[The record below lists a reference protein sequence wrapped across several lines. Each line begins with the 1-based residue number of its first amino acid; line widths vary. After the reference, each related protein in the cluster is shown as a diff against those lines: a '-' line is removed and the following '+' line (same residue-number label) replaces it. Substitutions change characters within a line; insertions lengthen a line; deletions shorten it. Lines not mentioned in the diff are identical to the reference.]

1 MNTGDTRQLGGH
13 TIRVL
18 YNEQEIAERVEAL
31 AAEIAAANF
40 QDLLVVAVLKGSF
53 IFAADLLRAL
63 HKQDVRLE
71 MDFMMLASYGKNLE
85 SSGQVQILRDIES
98 SVRDRPVILIDDIL
112 ESGRTVAFAK
122 DLIVARG
129 AAEVKTCVFL
139 DKPGKR
145 AANIDADYLGFSTP
159 DLFVVGYG
167 MDMAHSFR
175 ELPYVGVVEV

>member
-1 MNTGDTRQLGGH
+1 MMTLDDGRAGK
-13 TIRVL
+13 IRI
-18 YNEQEIAERVEAL
+18 QS
-31 AAEIAAANF
+31 AANGAAIF
-40 QDLLVVAVLKGSF
+40 NGIGS
-53 IFAADLLRAL
+53 LS
-63 HKQDVRLE
+63 VPPSLE
-71 MDFMMLASYGKNLE
+71 EEEDEILE
-85 SSGQVQILRDIES
+85 ILRDIES
-98 SVRDRPVILIDDIL
+98 TVRDRPAILIDDIL

-145 AANIDADYLGFSTP
+145 AASIDADYLGFSTP

>member
-1 MNTGDTRQLGGH
+1 MNSGDKRTLAGH

-18 YNEQEIAERVEAL
+18 YNETEVAERVDGI
-31 AAEIAAANF
+31 AAEIAEHNF
-40 QDLLVVAVLKGSF
+40 ENLLVVSILKGSF

-63 HKQDVRLE
+63 HKKGVLLE
-71 MDFMMLASYGKNLE
+71 MDFMMLSSYGKNLE

-98 SVRDRPVILIDDIL
+98 TVRDRPVILIDDIL
-112 ESGRTVAFAK
+112 ESGRTIAFAK

-129 AAEVKTCVFL
+129 AAEVKSCVFL

-145 AANIDADYLGFSTP
+145 AANIDADFVGFSTP

-175 ELPYVGVVEV
+175 ELPYVGVVET